1 MENSIEILALSG
13 AETAPF
19 FDRMVEVYSA
29 AFEAPPYSKTLG
41 DFLIFSGRLPVHARW
56 KGFKCVIAVEKTGI
70 GPAGAGAPE
79 GKPVGFAYGYT
90 SRPDTWW
97 RQQLAEKMSRETAAA
112 WLADCFEFVELAVI
126 PERQGLG
133 TGGRLHDA
141 LLAGL
146 GQQTAVLSTIQGE
159 TNALHLYRK
168 RGWVSL
174 LDNFRFEGA
183 PEAYLI
189 MGLRL
194 PVKPAGRSETGLT

>member
-13 AETAPF
+13 AEAAPF
-19 FDRMVEVYSA
+19 FDRMVEIYSA
-29 AFEAPPYSKTLG
+29 AFQAPPYSKILG

-56 KGFKCVIAVEKTGI
+56 KGFKCAIAVEKIGI
-70 GPAGAGAPE
+70 GPSGAGAPE
-79 GKPVGFAYGYT
+79 GKAVGFAYGYT

-97 RQQLAEKMSRETAAA
+97 RRQLVEKMSRETTAE

-126 PERQGLG
+126 PERQGKG

-146 GQQTAVLSTIQGE
+146 DRRTAVLSTIQGE

-168 RGWVSL
+168 RGWVPL

-194 PVKPAGRSETGLT
+194 PVRPGAAAK